1 MLNKLRNRMNS
12 IYLDN
17 SIPLDNIEKRIV
29 YKIKQRLTKEDWDSF
44 TKLKKLKRKRKSE
57 AKICVVFL
65 LQMPEVWGETETN
78 LLCNA
83 KRQKDSY
90 SGFDYT

>member
-44 TKLKKLKRKRKSE
+44 TKLKKLKRGENMCCISSSN
-57 AKICVVFL
+57 AGSL
-65 LQMPEVWGETETN
+65 GETETN